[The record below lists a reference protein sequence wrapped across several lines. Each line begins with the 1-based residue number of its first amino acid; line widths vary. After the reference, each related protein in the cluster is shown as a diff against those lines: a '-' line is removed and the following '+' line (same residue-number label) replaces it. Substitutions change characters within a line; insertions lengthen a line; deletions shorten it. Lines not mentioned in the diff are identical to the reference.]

1 MSKFAVVWSTPEGKM
16 ALIILGIL
24 TVMLGAFVALVGA
37 GYNKEE
43 EYIV

>member
-1 MSKFAVVWSTPEGKM
+1 MSKFAIVWSTPEGKLV
-16 ALIILGIL
+16 LIVFGIL
-24 TVMLGAFVALVGA
+24 TVMLGAFVALVAA

>member
-1 MSKFAVVWSTPEGKM
+1 MSKFAIVWNAPGGKFALCM
-16 ALIILGIL
+16 LIIL
-24 TVMLGAFVALVGA
+24 TVALAAFVTLVAA